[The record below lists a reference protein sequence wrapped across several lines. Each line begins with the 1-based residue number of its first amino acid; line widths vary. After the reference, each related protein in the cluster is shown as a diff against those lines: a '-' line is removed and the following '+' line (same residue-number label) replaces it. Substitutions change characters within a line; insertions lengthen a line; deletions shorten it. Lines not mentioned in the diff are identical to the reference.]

1 LENCVLTVW
10 HCLWEQFLNLFLLLN
25 LFLKMAGQLQ
35 WVPNSKAPAM
45 SELSSAQLT
54 SLTEII
60 DRVSNTVE
68 ATTKE
73 FENLTSW
80 LLH

>member
-1 LENCVLTVW
+1 
-10 HCLWEQFLNLFLLLN
+10 
-25 LFLKMAGQLQ
+25 MAGQPQ